1 MAQTSS
7 SAMLMKEIY
16 AWQISPEELQI
27 IKLALQGK
35 ITKRSPL
42 WDKAQA
48 IAEQIE
54 VDVSFLQADANY
66 GLTKDIKRTL
76 EELGQA
82 TVPQIA
88 KHLGVEVNS
97 ISSLTSKLYKA
108 KKVKRKTLPKTP
120 RKGRGVQARYVYYLN
135 DSQNL

>member
-1 MAQTSS
+1 
-7 SAMLMKEIY
+7 MKEIY
-16 AWQISPEELQI
+16 TWQISPEELQI

-42 WDKAQA
+42 WDKAQT
-48 IAEQIE
+48 IAAQIQIK
-54 VDVSFLQADANY
+54 VDVSFVQADANY

-76 EELGQA
+76 GELGEA